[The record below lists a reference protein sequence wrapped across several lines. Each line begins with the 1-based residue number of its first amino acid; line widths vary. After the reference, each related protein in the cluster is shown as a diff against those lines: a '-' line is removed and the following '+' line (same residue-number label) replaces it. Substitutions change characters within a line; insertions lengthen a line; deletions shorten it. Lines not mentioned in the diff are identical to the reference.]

1 MLKLKL
7 QYSGHL
13 MQRAD
18 SLEKTLMLGKTEGR
32 RRRGWQR
39 MTWLDGITDL
49 MDKSLSKFQEL
60 VMDREAWSTAVH
72 GLTKIRTQVSKWTTA
87 WLSLV
92 MKTWTDIMGGEDGT
106 FPALVG
112 LILEFLWSMSR
123 SPPACKWAVEK
134 MQTRH
139 TDNTLHLGLYSQA
152 GAEWLRR
159 ALCQLFFLFFVFF
172 FRIQKWGGQVA
183 KLWQHRV
190 AVNASGSHHH
200 GHAFSR
206 GGIFSFYLVQHVN
219 LYFCPNEWSL
229 QSRSAQRWPPSIT
242 VFPGNLN
249 KLN

>member
-1 MLKLKL
+1 MLLNCGVGEDLRIPWTARRSNQSILKEINHEYFGIRKDTDVGKYWR
-7 QYSGHL
+7 QE
-13 MQRAD
+13 
-18 SLEKTLMLGKTEGR
+18 EKGTTEGE
-32 RRRGWQR
+32 
-39 MTWLDGITDL
+39 MDGITDL

-60 VMDREAWSTAVH
+60 VMDREAWRTAVH

-92 MKTWTDIMGGEDGT
+92 MKTRTDIIGGEDGT

-159 ALCQLFFLFFVFF
+159 ALCQLLFFCFLFFFF
-172 FRIQKWGGQVA
+172 SEFRSEEVRLQNCDTI
-183 KLWQHRV
+183 
-190 AVNASGSHHH
+190 
-200 GHAFSR
+200 
-206 GGIFSFYLVQHVN
+206 
-219 LYFCPNEWSL
+219 EW
-229 QSRSAQRWPPSIT
+229 P
-242 VFPGNLN
+242 
-249 KLN
+249 

>member
-1 MLKLKL
+1 MATICRSVHQIVKPT
-7 QYSGHL
+7 
-13 MQRAD
+13 
-18 SLEKTLMLGKTEGR
+18 LENAKHRNDGFEWWCWRRPPLRVPWTARRSNQPILNQLSIFTGRTDAEAEAPVLWPLDAKSWLIRKDPDAGTDEGR

-159 ALCQLFFLFFVFF
+159 ALCQRLFFCFLFFFF
-172 FRIQKWGGQVA
+172 FRI
-183 KLWQHRV
+183 
-190 AVNASGSHHH
+190 
-200 GHAFSR
+200 
-206 GGIFSFYLVQHVN
+206 
-219 LYFCPNEWSL
+219 
-229 QSRSAQRWPPSIT
+229 
-242 VFPGNLN
+242 
-249 KLN
+249 